1 MKRKDQCSLENL
13 YQSILNENVDT
24 LGLSKEK
31 IIHDIM
37 NNLMA
42 FTFVSDDEEKN
53 MVMESLISILKN
65 IYRSKESE
73 TKLIISEVIN
83 KLNQIK

>member
-1 MKRKDQCSLENL
+1 MKRKDQCSLEDL
-13 YQSILNENVDT
+13 YQSILNENVDD
-24 LGLSKEK
+24 LGLTKEK
-31 IIHDIM
+31 IIHDIN

-42 FTFVSDDEEKN
+42 FTFLNDDEEKN
-53 MVMESLISILKN
+53 MIMEALIEILKN